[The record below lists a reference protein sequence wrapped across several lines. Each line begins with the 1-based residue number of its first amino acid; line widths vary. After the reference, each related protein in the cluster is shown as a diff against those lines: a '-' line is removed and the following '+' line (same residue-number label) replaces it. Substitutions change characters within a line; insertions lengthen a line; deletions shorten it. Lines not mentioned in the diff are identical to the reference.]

1 MAKNTQLA
9 TAIANAQADALA
21 RQLDNGYLRI
31 YTGTQPANADAALG
45 SQVLLVA
52 LRFANPS
59 APAAVNGVLTVT
71 PPVAAYAIA
80 TGTAAWFRAYAAD
93 GTTVVLDGNAG
104 LAGDSP
110 NLVLS
115 NAAIATGQLI
125 VVGAIS
131 HSVLIASS
139 GL

>member
-1 MAKNTQLA
+1 MAKNTQIA

-21 RQLDNGYLRI
+21 RQLDDGYLRI
-31 YTGTQPANADAALG
+31 YTGSQPASADTALG
-45 SQVLLVA
+45 SQTLLVT

-71 PPVAAYAIA
+71 PPAAAYAVA
-80 TGTAAWFRAYAAD
+80 TGTATWFRALAAD
-93 GTTVVLDGNAG
+93 GATVVLDGNAG

-115 NAAIATGQLI
+115 STSIATAQLI

-131 HSVLIASS
+131 HSVLRASS